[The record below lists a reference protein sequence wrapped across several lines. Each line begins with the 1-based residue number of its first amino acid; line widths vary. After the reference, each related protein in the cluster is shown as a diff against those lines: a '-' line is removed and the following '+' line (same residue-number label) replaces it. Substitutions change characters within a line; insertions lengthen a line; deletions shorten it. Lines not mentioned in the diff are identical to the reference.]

1 MAKYGAL
8 HYRSRRQAFTGSRTL
23 PKPVPLV
30 QKMFNGTAPHG
41 IHGGVFIARLQS
53 SLVFGFWRLLFT
65 LPLDVA
71 RRSLFQQT

>member
-8 HYRSRRQAFTGSRTL
+8 HIRSRRQALTGSRTL

-41 IHGGVFIARLQS
+41 IHGGVFFYCRGGNALM
-53 SLVFGFWRLLFT
+53 FGFRRLLFT
-65 LPLDVA
+65 FPPDVA
-71 RRSLFQQT
+71 